1 MNDIWQGPS
10 WASMEFGGRWKPL
23 HYTVRRAYAP
33 IVSNF
38 LRTSDDTFQLWFV
51 NDLREDVTVSYK
63 IEAVSWSGAPVS
75 QNQNLRTSSVRVPAN
90 SSWMA
95 TEMMVGELDR
105 DVCDET
111 TCFIKATA
119 MGYKDIATSTEAE
132 NLYNSYLFLSPM
144 KDAKLVQNPVIST
157 SNFV

>member
-1 MNDIWQGPS
+1 M
-10 WASMEFGGRWKPL
+10 
-23 HYTVRRAYAP
+23 
-33 IVSNF
+33 
-38 LRTSDDTFQLWFV
+38 

-63 IEAVSWSGAPVS
+63 IEAVSWSGVPIAS
-75 QNQNLRTSSVRVPAN
+75 NQNLRNSSVLVPAN

-95 TEMMVGELDR
+95 TEIMIGELDR

-119 MGYKDIATSTEAE
+119 MGYKNTAVGAEAN

-144 KDAKLVQNPVIST
+144 KDAQLVKNP
-157 SNFV
+157 